1 MPRKKE
7 DRAGGPP
14 EEMAEFVRRLIDA
27 VEDLA
32 GELKVLR
39 TVLDEIRDDFGWAIS
54 NDRFRP
60 ETQAVP
66 LTSMPRDPLA
76 PDWSERLNR
85 FGPGDLPDEE
95 TPDQDCQLKT
105 LPSKQAGLW

>member
-7 DRAGGPP
+7 DRAVGPP
-14 EEMAEFVRRLIDA
+14 EETAELVRRLTDA
-27 VEDLA
+27 VEEVA

-39 TVLDEIRDDFGWAIS
+39 TALDEIRDDLGWAIS

-60 ETQAVP
+60 ETQPVP
-66 LTSMPRDPLA
+66 LTSMPRNPLA

-85 FGPGDLPDEE
+85 FGPGDLPDDE
-95 TPDQDCQLKT
+95 TPDQHCQQKN
-105 LPSKQAGLW
+105 PSKQAGLW